1 MWGRCG
7 SAAGVIVNRAIGA
20 RPTLGAS
27 AASSASVGVC
37 TCGHYPYSGL
47 VSTPAF
53 WQAVEAIHDPI
64 YFTPRATA
72 RYQALGLQGFW
83 MGYFASRSAAV
94 GTPGPGLVTALF
106 HGFAPERVAR
116 ALPDAWEMADRDAIL
131 QARIDAAREVLADA
145 LGDVDVHDIVGH
157 LDEVHKRTIFA
168 GKPLAAAHAELI
180 PPGDDIGRLWHHA
193 TWLRELHGDAH
204 IAVLTA
210 AGIDGAT
217 ANTLASAAGLVPD
230 GQRESRGWSEQ
241 AWDDAYEQLHMRG
254 WVDEFRAITSEGRS
268 ARERIEGA
276 THRVA
281 NAAIGDR
288 EATAR
293 TIAVTDALVALARQ
307 IAETGP
313 LYYPNPT
320 GVPAP

>member
-1 MWGRCG
+1 MVFN
-7 SAAGVIVNRAIGA
+7 SYYAGQV
-20 RPTLGAS
+20 
-27 AASSASVGVC
+27 SS
-37 TCGHYPYSGL
+37 PE
-47 VSTPAF
+47 F

-83 MGYFASRSAAV
+83 MGYFASRAAAV

-106 HGFAPERVAR
+106 HGFAPEKVAR
-116 ALPDAWEMADRDAIL
+116 ALPDAWRMADRDAIL
-131 QARIDAAREVLADA
+131 QARVDAAREAVTEAI
-145 LGDVDVHDIVGH
+145 GDNDTVHDVASH
-157 LDEVHKRTIFA
+157 LDEVRSRTVFA
-168 GKPLAAAHAELI
+168 GKPLAAAHAELV
-180 PPGDDIGRLWHHA
+180 PPSDDVGRLWHHA

-217 ANTLASAAGLVPD
+217 ANALASAAGLVPE

-254 WVDEFRAITSEGRS
+254 WVDEFRAITDEGRA
-268 ARERIEGA
+268 ARERIEGT

-293 TIAVTDALVALARQ
+293 TIAVTDAVVELAREV
-307 IAETGP
+307 AVNGA